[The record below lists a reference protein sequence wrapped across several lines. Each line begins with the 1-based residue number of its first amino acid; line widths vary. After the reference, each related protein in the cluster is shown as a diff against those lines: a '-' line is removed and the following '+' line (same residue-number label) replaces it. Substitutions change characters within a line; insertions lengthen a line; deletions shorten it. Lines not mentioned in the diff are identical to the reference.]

1 MFKLLVGFPSVKE
14 LADIVNMTQITM
26 DETATAVVNGETI
39 LAMRKLAKE
48 VPVVPDVLYYAMRLV
63 SRTHPEL
70 PDSGEVAKK
79 YVKYGCS
86 PRAGQALITAAKVRA
101 LIDGRFNVSYE
112 DIDALAY
119 PVLRHRMKVN
129 YAALN
134 EKLTVDDVIAKLIE
148 ENAKDKGSGKLDA

>member
-1 MFKLLVGFPSVKE
+1 
-14 LADIVNMTQITM
+14 
-26 DETATAVVNGETI
+26 
-39 LAMRKLAKE
+39 
-48 VPVVPDVLYYAMRLV
+48 MRLV
-63 SRTHPEL
+63 ARTHPEL
-70 PDSGEVAKK
+70 ADSGETAKK

-129 YAALN
+129 YTAIN
-134 EKLTVDDVIAKLIE
+134 EKLTVDDVIAKLIA
-148 ENAKDKGSGKLDA
+148 ENAKEKGTGKLDAKPEKPDEAVTDANAEESVAAAEASAETAIDGTAEATKPADVKKKKKFSKKN